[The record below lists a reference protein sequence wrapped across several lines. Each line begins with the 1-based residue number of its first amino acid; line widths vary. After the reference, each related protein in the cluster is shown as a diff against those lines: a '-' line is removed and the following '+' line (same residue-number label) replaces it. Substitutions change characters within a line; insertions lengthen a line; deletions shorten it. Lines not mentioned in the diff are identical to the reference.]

1 MNNLNF
7 NSYLNSYLIE
17 GNCLY
22 LPVIKGLCDDA
33 FVSLN
38 YASNLFEL
46 HGDLQL
52 TEEEQKDLDRYIY
65 ELYYDILERID
76 NAEIVK
82 EEETYRLVKIK
93 HGFGDAND
101 LYLELML
108 SSFEQ
113 PEIESVEQYYLNKHG
128 VKAYGQPIVSKEQLK
143 GYAYEWADS
152 VLNADVL

>member
-1 MNNLNF
+1 MNELKIHSYYIRGNNLH
-7 NSYLNSYLIE
+7 
-17 GNCLY
+17 LY
-22 LPVIKGLCDDA
+22 LTKGNQEGYVDLDYANDS
-33 FVSLN
+33 FDLN
-38 YASNLFEL
+38 DIEL
-46 HGDLQL
+46 
-52 TEEEQKDLDRYIY
+52 TKEEQDQVDRYIY

-82 EEETYRLVKIK
+82 EEETYRLIK
-93 HGFGDAND
+93 LKQGFGDAND

-113 PEIESVEQYYLNKHG
+113 PEIESVEQYYINKHG
-128 VKAYGQPIVSKEQLK
+128 VKVYGQPIVSKEQLK